1 MKNQKK
7 KLAFTLIELLVV
19 IAIIAIL
26 AAMLL
31 PALAAAKKKAQKI
44 SCANAQK
51 QIGLAFKV
59 WEGDNGDKFP
69 MGVSTSSGGAEE
81 YCANGG
87 ANANWYG
94 SGKSSGAAF
103 QVMSNELSTAKILYC
118 PSDSIRDTYASNW
131 SMGALYNTSTTQ
143 STPPA
148 QPANATR
155 ISYFINGDAFTDG
168 DPQQI
173 LSGDC
178 NIGNNGTTSA
188 GNGPANYRFG
198 ASSTSEVSSSCNTY
212 VVINSSAWAASANN
226 NWAWTVNDLH
236 QKLGNLLMVDGSV
249 QSATVSG
256 LHTYLINSTNTTQC
270 AINFIN

>member
-1 MKNQKK
+1 MKYQKK

-51 QIGLAFKV
+51 QVGLAFKV

-69 MGVSTSSGGAEE
+69 MGVSTSSGGAKE
-81 YCANGG
+81 YCASGG
-87 ANANWYG
+87 SSPSWNG
-94 SGKSSGAAF
+94 SGESSGAAF
-103 QVMSNELSTAKILYC
+103 QTMSNELSTAKILYC
-118 PSDSIRDTYASNW
+118 PSDSIRDTYSSNW
-131 SMGALYNTSTTQ
+131 SCGALYNTATTQ
-143 STPPA
+143 ATPPA
-148 QPANATR
+148 LPSNATR
-155 ISYFINGDAFTDG
+155 ISYFINGDAFTDS

-178 NIGNNGTTSA
+178 NIGNFNTTTA
-188 GNGPANYRFG
+188 LNGPSSYRFG
-198 ASSTSEVSSSCNTY
+198 ATSTSEVSSACNTFIT
-212 VVINSSAWAASANN
+212 INSLAWQAVASG
-226 NWAWTVNDLH
+226 NWAWTQNDLH
-236 QKLGNLLMVDGSV
+236 QKLGNLLLTDGSV
-249 QSATVSG
+249 QSATVTG
-256 LHTYLINSTNTTQC
+256 LHTYLLNSTNTTQC